1 MLLTL
6 AEPVE
11 GGIEFVLVDVAEFEN
26 LAKTRRRRGGVEH
39 AGGGE
44 LGGGREQAHHDHRH
58 NEIATAIARRPEN
71 AVKADLTQGAKRGGD
86 MTMREGAV
94 HDDRL
99 FADRARLPA
108 FEKGAKPFDEFG
120 RPVGEIEQCAFFD
133 LTVLAIGFAQEDG
146 GRRVPVGDGFD
157 IHGRMIAPHQRSY
170 NHKITN
176 YMATFL
182 RLKSEIP
189 IEPQRLKRFRGWKFR
204 LDGAR
209 RRRRFGHCSR
219 QCPCPCR

>member
-1 MLLTL
+1 
-6 AEPVE
+6 
-11 GGIEFVLVDVAEFEN
+11 
-26 LAKTRRRRGGVEH
+26 
-39 AGGGE
+39 
-44 LGGGREQAHHDHRH
+44 
-58 NEIATAIARRPEN
+58 
-71 AVKADLTQGAKRGGD
+71 

-99 FADRARLPA
+99 FGDRARLPA

-120 RPVGEIEQCAFFD
+120 RAVGEIEQCAFFD

-157 IHGRMIAPHQRSY
+157 IHGRMIAPYQRSY

-182 RLKSEIP
+182 RLISEIP

-219 QCPCPCR
+219 QCPCPCRWSPSTGRPDRSGKPACRALPRPDFPSPSGIASAAAGLRSSP